1 MNILQTYYKHVTN
14 MLQTYFKHI
23 SKTLQ
28 LISYYFQI
36 IMMPVKDTDQDMASK
51 NNVEFNVRELQQDD
65 MIIEL
70 DYETDSAASNVM
82 I

>member
-1 MNILQTYYKHVTN
+1 
-14 MLQTYFKHI
+14 
-23 SKTLQ
+23 
-28 LISYYFQI
+28 
-36 IMMPVKDTDQDMASK
+36 MMPVKDTDQDMASK